1 MDHVIDRQEKLGCGC
16 GVWVCMGGGGGGGKS
31 ELENLI
37 QKFHLED
44 SWLIFILRTNIEIKH
59 TVNSFSD
66 HFHAVFLER
75 KNNQLQREKGYW
87 ILNSVLLHDDK
98 YKKEIEKLWNNW
110 KRQKHCFSSV
120 SKWWEEGKKHV
131 RDFTKLYTRAT
142 TKNMKTSLEKRIRNI
157 YNKITN
163 QIYKQQLII

>member
-1 MDHVIDRQEKLGCGC
+1 MGVACGC
-16 GVWVCMGGGGGGGKS
+16 VWEGGGGGGKS

-75 KNNQLQREKGYW
+75 KNNQLQREKGCW

-110 KRQKHCFSSV
+110 KRQKHCF
-120 SKWWEEGKKHV
+120 
-131 RDFTKLYTRAT
+131 
-142 TKNMKTSLEKRIRNI
+142 
-157 YNKITN
+157 
-163 QIYKQQLII
+163 

>member
-1 MDHVIDRQEKLGCGC
+1 MC
-16 GVWVCMGGGGGGGKS
+16 VWEGGGGA

-37 QKFHLED
+37 KKFDLEN

-66 HFHAVFLER
+66 HFHTVFVER

-87 ILNSVLLHDDK
+87 ILNGVLLHDDK
-98 YKKEIEKLWNNW
+98 YNKEIEKPWNNW
-110 KRQKHCFSSV
+110 KSQKHCFSSI
-120 SKWWEEGKKHV
+120 SQWWEKGKKHV

-142 TKNMKTSLEKRIRNI
+142 TKNMNKRKISLEKRIRNI

-163 QIYKQQLII
+163 QNYKQRLII